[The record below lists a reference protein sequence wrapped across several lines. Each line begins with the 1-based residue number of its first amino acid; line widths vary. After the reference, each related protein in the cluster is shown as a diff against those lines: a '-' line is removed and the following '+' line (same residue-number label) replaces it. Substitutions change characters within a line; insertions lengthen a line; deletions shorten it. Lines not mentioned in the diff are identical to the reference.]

1 MNTKVAVTAIVIT
14 TSALLQYR
22 IACATLYQINS
33 STSSY
38 TYLVPPEGTGMAGC
52 IPDDFHCLFGVSGTL
67 EFDVDTVAGAGSF
80 VGADLQMAG
89 NTGTSA
95 GAGFPASVAGGV
107 ESFLVNSIGSFPLQ
121 SSIAD
126 TQEFYQPQ
134 SLFNTLLVT
143 VSGSQLVFT
152 GAYDFTYADG
162 GGRVFQIEATAVPE
176 PTVGSLAA
184 ILAAASL
191 SIRYR
196 RMNGATYQR

>member
-1 MNTKVAVTAIVIT
+1 MNTKAAIVGVVIA
-14 TSALLQYR
+14 TSILLQSQEVD
-22 IACATLYQINS
+22 ATLYQINS

-52 IPDDFHCLFGVSGTL
+52 SPDDFHCLFGVSGTL
-67 EFDVDTVAGAGSF
+67 EFDVDPVASAGSF
-80 VGADLQMAG
+80 IGAGLQMVG

-95 GAGFPASVAGGV
+95 GAGFPVLVADSV

-121 SSIAD
+121 SSMAG
-126 TQEFYQPQ
+126 TQEYYQPP

-143 VSGSQLVFT
+143 LSGNRLLFT

-176 PTVGSLAA
+176 PAVGPLTA
-184 ILAAASL
+184 IVAVLSSVRRRRTIAAS
-191 SIRYR
+191 
-196 RMNGATYQR
+196 YQR

>member
-1 MNTKVAVTAIVIT
+1 MNTKVAIVGLVIA
-14 TSALLQYR
+14 TSILVQSQEVD
-22 IACATLYQINS
+22 ATLYQINS

-52 IPDDFHCLFGVSGTL
+52 RPDDFHCLFGVSGTL
-67 EFDVDTVAGAGSF
+67 EFDVDPVASAGSF
-80 VGADLQMAG
+80 IGADLQMVG

-95 GAGFPASVAGGV
+95 GAGFPVSVADGV

-121 SSIAD
+121 SSMAG

-143 VSGSQLVFT
+143 VSGNNLLFT

-176 PTVGSLAA
+176 PAVGSLTAIVAALSSVRRRTSIAA
-184 ILAAASL
+184 I
-191 SIRYR
+191 
-196 RMNGATYQR
+196 YQR